1 MDDADYNGLKD
12 EISAIVDR
20 YVDYILEI
28 GNQADVME
36 DIVGLI
42 KKNAK
47 TYMQLLSELMKDK
60 TKIANGMRNFVFS
73 NSSEAKDV
81 CEKYGF
87 STDILFN
94 MLSNALEEERWQ
106 WRENEVIEVTG
117 RLSLDLQL
125 VGVVNAALDGSAES
139 VEKVKENLSNY
150 LGYMKVPGCIYTSLV
165 DEWSATVG
173 YLHDISINK
182 WVGFSSNEKK
192 TVIADL
198 QKNMTTAIENITHP
212 LGVLKGY
219 ISKAGLGSFSDEEYE
234 EILKELPSEQYSQT
248 EHSFKQ
254 NIKAKIKDL
263 DYSKKVKMLL
273 SIWKEK
279 TGTKDIATWTKK
291 YMMPA
296 VWVLPQYTPVFDVLC
311 ALGKNERVDMTQLEN
326 ALVSIKDA
334 DLQVLSQQEFI
345 EKCFVVNVASE
356 KYQNI
361 LQPHISDVK
370 KTIQDAGCRDYYRW
384 NSDIVKIR
392 KIVED
397 YISNDLKSEVS
408 DKAKRK
414 IDRLKSVDELK
425 KELNRLIDNSSEACL
440 ILLDEDL

>member
-1 MDDADYNGLKD
+1 
-12 EISAIVDR
+12 
-20 YVDYILEI
+20 
-28 GNQADVME
+28 
-36 DIVGLI
+36 
-42 KKNAK
+42 
-47 TYMQLLSELMKDK
+47 MQLLSELMKDK